1 MNFLRMSASRSD
13 YPIAQSSAMDF
24 EKMRQLMGEPPE
36 LVSTDDD
43 EPEPELTD
51 AIPPRTSGN
60 GDDIRRD

>member
-1 MNFLRMSASRSD
+1 
-13 YPIAQSSAMDF
+13 
-24 EKMRQLMGEPPE
+24 MRQLMGEPPE